1 MTSDDAER
9 SARAALERLLG
20 AAAVQCATL
29 EPLAGGINRRS
40 YRVAVGADQ
49 WVLRLPTPGAE
60 GLIDVATEAEV
71 MRAAAAAGLAPAV
84 AAVDAE
90 HGLLLT
96 KYRSGARAWTAAA
109 ARAPRNVVRAAG
121 LLRALHA
128 VEVNAPAYAAERI
141 ARKYLDALSAGVGA
155 QRSRFDV
162 RARKWADELL
172 GLARHYDSAYLPSA
186 LCHNDLVAA
195 NVLDDGD
202 LVLVDFEYA
211 VRAAPALDLAG
222 LAGMN
227 DYGENECRE
236 LLAAYYAGGPPRVSL
251 TELGK
256 IVRMVRLVAFF
267 WARLGELRVA
277 AAEPYAVLAAALDER
292 LS

>member
-1 MTSDDAER
+1 MHLHTLP
-9 SARAALERLLG
+9 SASRGNISTR
-20 AAAVQCATL
+20 C
-29 EPLAGGINRRS
+29 R
-40 YRVAVGADQ
+40 
-49 WVLRLPTPGAE
+49 
-60 GLIDVATEAEV
+60 
-71 MRAAAAAGLAPAV
+71 PAC
-84 AAVDAE
+84 
-90 HGLLLT
+90 
-96 KYRSGARAWTAAA
+96 
-109 ARAPRNVVRAAG
+109 
-121 LLRALHA
+121 
-128 VEVNAPAYAAERI
+128 
-141 ARKYLDALSAGVGA
+141 GA
-155 QRSRFDV
+155 QRARFDV

-251 TELGK
+251 SRARQDRPDGAARGILLG
-256 IVRMVRLVAFF
+256 A
-267 WARLGELRVA
+267 ARRA
-277 AAEPYAVLAAALDER
+277 ASR
-292 LS
+292 GG